1 MKESSIN
8 TEAKYKRTDLA
19 SECKTEDIVSGTSAD
34 GIEYTESS
42 NRGFNISVLDITNEN
57 GEKIIGKPCG
67 RYITVDIGK
76 AWTMTDKQFDDC
88 CSLLSSHISDMLK
101 QVSGK
106 NFVESILVA
115 GLGNRY
121 ITSDAL
127 GHETLKNV
135 IVTRHIKNHDAKLY
149 EALGN
154 RAVSAVTPGVIG
166 QTGIETLELIRGA
179 VANVKPDAVIV
190 IDALAASD
198 LSHLATTVQ
207 ITDTGIAPGSGI
219 GNKRMAIDKTNLGCP
234 VIAIGVPTVVESST
248 LVYAALREAGIDDIS
263 QSLINVLENR
273 RGFFVTP
280 KESDIVTTEVS
291 RLLSEA
297 INLAVS

>member
-1 MKESSIN
+1 MDN
-8 TEAKYKRTDLA
+8 RFRYKRTDLA
-19 SECKTEDIVSGTSAD
+19 SECKTEDIVSGMSD
-34 GIEYTESS
+34 NGIIYTEKEI
-42 NRGFNISVLDITNEN
+42 NGFKLSLLDITDAR
-57 GEKIIGKPCG
+57 GETVIGKPIG
-67 RYITVDIGK
+67 RYVTVEVGK
-76 AWTMTDKQFDDC
+76 VWTMTDTVFNTC
-88 CSLLSSHISDMLK
+88 ASLLSDQISQMLTR
-101 QVSGK
+101 VT
-106 NFVESILVA
+106 NESSPENILVV

-149 EALGN
+149 ASLGG
-154 RAVSAVTPGVIG
+154 RSVCAVTPGVIG
-166 QTGIETLELIRGA
+166 QTGIESLELIRGA
-179 VANVKPDAVIV
+179 TIKVHPQAVIV
-190 IDALAASD
+190 IDALAAVE

-219 GNKRMAIDKTNLGCP
+219 GNRRMKIDKESLGCP

-248 LVYAALREAGIDDIS
+248 LVYAALEEAGITDIDQNLKS
-263 QSLINVLENR
+263 VLENG

-280 KESDIVTTEVS
+280 KESDIVTTEIS

-297 INLAVS
+297 INLALT